1 MLRHVINAWGTP
13 TPYGVSRSDA
23 AVAQAVAQMLQRHVF
38 MSELQE
44 AVGRALVAWT
54 GAEAAC
60 VTHCTAS
67 AITLSVAACM
77 AGQDASRI
85 ARLPDAQGL
94 PRTVLMLANHQV
106 HYGHALEQAVRLAGA
121 QPVLADTIDALQRAA
136 REGGVACVL
145 AVESQLASS
154 SGSQQTTQL
163 LALARNIGVPLVL
176 DAAAQDWRAAEL
188 VASGAD
194 LVLLS
199 AQKHLRSPTA
209 GLVLGRTALVAA
221 VDAQHRGIGRAMKPT
236 KEALA
241 GVMAALEC
249 RAGLSLAD
257 WQVAQHRKVDF
268 VAQAAA
274 SWPGVR
280 VQREADPLG
289 GGFDRLWLAVD
300 PEVCAVDAT
309 GLVQRLRAGD
319 PVIAVAP
326 HRVAQGL
333 IGLEFS
339 GVDDDELPAL
349 CSSLAQALRGDPGG
363 L

>member
-23 AVAQAVAQMLQRHVF
+23 AVAQAVAQMLQRHVVI
-38 MSELQE
+38 SEVQE
-44 AVGRALVAWT
+44 AVGRALVAWS

-94 PRTVLMLANHQV
+94 PRKVLMLTSHQV
-106 HYGHALEQAVRLAGA
+106 DYGHAIHQAVRLAGA
-121 QPVLADTIDALQRAA
+121 QPVLADTIDALQQAQ
-136 REGGVACVL
+136 REDGVACVL
-145 AVESQLASS
+145 AVESQLASG
-154 SGSQQTTQL
+154 SGSQQTAQL
-163 LALARNIGVPLVL
+163 LALARHIGVPLVL

-188 VASGAD
+188 VASGAY

-199 AQKHLRSPTA
+199 AQKHLRAPTA
-209 GLVLGRTALVAA
+209 GLVLGRAALVAA
-221 VDAQHRGIGRAMKPT
+221 VDAQHSGIGRAMKPT

-241 GVMAALEC
+241 GVLAALEC

-257 WQVAQHRKVDF
+257 WA
-268 VAQAAA
+268 
-274 SWPGVR
+274 GVR

-300 PEVCAVDAT
+300 PEVCSVDAS
-309 GLVQRLRAGD
+309 GLVQRLRSGD

-339 GVDDDELPAL
+339 GVGDDELPAL
-349 CSSLAQALRGDPGG
+349 CSGLTQALRGDPGG